1 MKLAARGIMIYD
13 IVNKDSKSATA
24 PFSVLGWVSIIIMDK
39 RIQQE
44 SIMGSVTKH
53 RPMSVC
59 GTA

>member
-24 PFSVLGWVSIIIMDK
+24 PFSVLGWVSIKIME